1 MAIELKSYQKGN
13 SGCVVLSGELDAAA
27 APQVRILVEE
37 VLALK
42 PGKLVL
48 YVEELRFMASAGLR
62 ILIFAK
68 QKQPDVQIY
77 LIKPQLPIIE
87 TLKKTGFYESV
98 YVLEE
103 ELGEAAM

>member
-1 MAIELKSYQKGN
+1 MPIALKSYHKGN
-13 SGCVVLSGELDAAA
+13 AGCMVLAGELDAAA
-27 APQVRILVEE
+27 AQEVRVMLEQ
-37 VLALK
+37 VLAAR

-48 YVEELRFMASAGLR
+48 YVEELSFMASAGLR

-77 LIKPQLPIIE
+77 MVKPQAPIVE

-98 YVLEE
+98 YVLDTEWT
-103 ELGEAAM
+103 EAAN

>member
-1 MAIELKSYQKGN
+1 MAIELKSYQKGD

-27 APQVRILVEE
+27 APEVRIVIEQ
-37 VLALK
+37 VLAVK

-48 YVEELRFMASAGLR
+48 YVEQLRFMASAGLR

-68 QKQPDVQIY
+68 QKQPEVQIY
-77 LIKPQLPIIE
+77 LIKPQAPIVE

-103 ELGEAAM
+103 ELSDAAI

>member
-27 APQVRILVEE
+27 APQVRVLVEQ

-77 LIKPQLPIIE
+77 LIKPQPPIVE

-103 ELGEAAM
+103 ELGEAAI